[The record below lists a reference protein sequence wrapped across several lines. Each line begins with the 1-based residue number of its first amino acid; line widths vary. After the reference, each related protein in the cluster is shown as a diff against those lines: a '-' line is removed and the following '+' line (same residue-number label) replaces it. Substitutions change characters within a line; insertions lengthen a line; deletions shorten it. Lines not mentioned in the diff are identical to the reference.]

1 MCPGIPQ
8 LVKVPVI
15 EILSRW
21 MTLPIVPLVRRYIH
35 RPSVYLKVGTKY
47 IMYTLNGSMDVPK

>member
-21 MTLPIVPLVRRYIH
+21 IILSIVLLVRRYIH

-47 IMYTLNGSMDVPK
+47 IRYIM

>member
-21 MTLPIVPLVRRYIH
+21 IILSIVLLVRRYIH

-47 IMYTLNGSMDVPK
+47 IMYTFNGSMDVPK